1 MLVCGSEGQRYKRRW
16 TLRTASAKTVQV
28 SIEERNLT
36 EPGWE
41 RSRISRRS
49 LGWVKEGGPR
59 GGSGLE
65 MVGCGTVRSGSTL
78 DLGLSLVLEVVG
90 SVNMAPGWGAGVV
103 SGRRVI
109 GRGGVELWMRGALA
123 SVLRCSKLCNMG
135 RSDGIAWPFSNQ
147 HLESRQMVVLKR
159 GCIARVPSH
168 ASHGGGDAK
177 TYGESGE
184 IQGPCSFARPGCKR
198 AVCTH
203 VPPHNPAADVYMR

>member
-1 MLVCGSEGQRYKRRW
+1 M
-16 TLRTASAKTVQV
+16 
-28 SIEERNLT
+28 
-36 EPGWE
+36 
-41 RSRISRRS
+41 
-49 LGWVKEGGPR
+49 
-59 GGSGLE
+59 
-65 MVGCGTVRSGSTL
+65 
-78 DLGLSLVLEVVG
+78 
-90 SVNMAPGWGAGVV
+90 
-103 SGRRVI
+103 
-109 GRGGVELWMRGALA
+109 ELWMRGALA
-123 SVLRCSKLCNMG
+123 SVLRCSKLCNME

-203 VPPHNPAADVYMR
+203 VPPHNPAADVYMRPLPGADECGKLRNMVAGDTDHRARPNPDRSQ